1 MKMKTQPP
9 KFVSKKETAIEVGKC
24 SPVHIL
30 ALAIETHEKQGF
42 IRSGEGY
49 TEYGEDHNIKSI
61 HFDNKTMVI
70 QDILDGKKPSA
81 ISYDN
86 AQTIID
92 KFEAKFVMKKL
103 TTGLNNFEE
112 GVVNSFQS
120 KNKLSIFNVAVLA
133 SIPNMNLID
142 VKRKNIE
149 DKLDAVRFTSKHFGV
164 PKERYELSVL
174 VLDSKYIQKS
184 AVYMITTLYNGSD
197 IIKFWWRDQ
206 PDISDIINGKTI
218 QIRATVNKH
227 ELSKYTNAKETMV
240 NRVKIIKI

>member
-1 MKMKTQPP
+1 MKTQPP
-9 KFVSKKETAIEVGKC
+9 KFVSKKETALEVGKC

-133 SIPNMNLID
+133 SIPNMHLVD
-142 VKRKNIE
+142 KKRKKIE
-149 DKLDAVRFTSKHFGV
+149 DKLEEVRFSSRHFGV
-164 PKERYELSVL
+164 VKQRYDLSVY
-174 VLDSKYIQKS
+174 VIDSKYIQKS
-184 AVYMITTLYNGSD
+184 AVYMITALYNGVD

-206 PDISDIINGKTI
+206 PDLSDMINESTVH
-218 QIRATVNKH
+218 IRGTVNKH
-227 ELSKYTNAKETMV
+227 EIGRFTHAQETFV
-240 NRVKIIKI
+240 NRVQIIQN